1 VRSTVRSRD
10 FLLPSKYG
18 GYAGVR
24 LQFFY
29 SPNSLDDN
37 AYVAAILPAESVVP
51 ENNLID
57 FMHMSETLLLPRQ
70 A

>member
-1 VRSTVRSRD
+1 VRSRD

-57 FMHMSETLLLPRQ
+57 LMHMSEALLLPKQ